1 MERKAVRIR
10 DAYDGSA
17 LQNRADDPDDTRE
30 DYGLFATESIG
41 QSADGKRAY
50 ERTRRHCGD
59 NCTLSIRTGL
69 REANVS

>member
-41 QSADGKRAY
+41 KSADGKRAY